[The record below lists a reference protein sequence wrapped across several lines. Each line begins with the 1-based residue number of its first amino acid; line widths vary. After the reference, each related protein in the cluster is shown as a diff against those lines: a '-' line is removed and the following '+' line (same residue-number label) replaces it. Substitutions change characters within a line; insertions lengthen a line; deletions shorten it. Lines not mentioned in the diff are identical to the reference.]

1 MKIGITGGIGSG
13 KTYVCKII
21 SSLGYP
27 IYDCDSRAKALMS
40 TDKDL
45 ISSIKQLIGCDSYNN
60 DGSINKEVI
69 AGFLF
74 ANKSNADKMNQLVHP
89 AVKRD
94 FLQWA
99 SEQQSECVF
108 MESAILFESKFND
121 AVDHTVAIYAPAEIR
136 LKRAMQRDNTTK
148 EKIESR
154 MRQQLT
160 EQEILSLSDYQIIND
175 GEADVHSQVLEL
187 LSKLKDGKQQYF

>member
-1 MKIGITGGIGSG
+1 MKVGITGGIGSG

-27 IYDCDSRAKALMS
+27 IYDCDTRAKELMS
-40 TDKDL
+40 SNKAL
-45 ISSIKQLIGCDSYNN
+45 ISSIKQLIGTDSYNN

-74 ANKSNADKMNQLVHP
+74 ANKANAYKMNQLVHP
-89 AVKRD
+89 AVKND

-99 SEQQSECVF
+99 SEQQSEIVF

-121 AVDHTVAIYAPAEIR
+121 VVDYTVAIYAPAEIR
-136 LKRAMQRDNTTK
+136 LKRAIQRDNTTK

-160 EQEILSLSDYQIIND
+160 EQEISWLSDFQINND
-175 GEADVHSQVLEL
+175 GKANVHEQVLEL
-187 LSKLKDGKQQYF
+187 LSKLKNERL

>member
-1 MKIGITGGIGSG
+1 MKVGITGGIGSG

-27 IYDCDSRAKALMS
+27 IYDCDTRAKELMS
-40 TDKDL
+40 SNKAL
-45 ISSIKQLIGCDSYNN
+45 ISSIKQLIGTDSYNN

-74 ANKSNADKMNQLVHP
+74 ANKANADKMNQLVHP
-89 AVKRD
+89 AVKND

-99 SEQQSECVF
+99 SEQQSEIVF

-121 AVDHTVAIYAPAEIR
+121 VVDHTVAIYAPAEIR
-136 LKRAMQRDNTTK
+136 LKRAIQRDNTTK

-160 EQEILSLSDYQIIND
+160 EQETSSLSDFQINND
-175 GEADVHSQVLEL
+175 GKANVHEQVLEL
-187 LSKLKDGKQQYF
+187 LSKLKNERL

>member
-27 IYDCDSRAKALMS
+27 IYDCDTRAKELMS
-40 TDKDL
+40 SNKAL
-45 ISSIKQLIGCDSYNN
+45 ISSIKQLIGTDSYNN

-74 ANKSNADKMNQLVHP
+74 ANKANADKMNQLVHP
-89 AVKRD
+89 AVKND

-99 SEQQSECVF
+99 SEQQSEIVF
-108 MESAILFESKFND
+108 MESAILFESNFND
-121 AVDHTVAIYAPAEIR
+121 VVDHTVAIYAPAEIR
-136 LKRAMQRDNTTK
+136 LKRTIQRDNTTK

-160 EQEILSLSDYQIIND
+160 EQETSSLSDFQIIND
-175 GEADVHSQVLEL
+175 GKANVHEQVLEL
-187 LSKLKDGKQQYF
+187 LSKLKNERL

>member
-1 MKIGITGGIGSG
+1 
-13 KTYVCKII
+13 
-21 SSLGYP
+21 
-27 IYDCDSRAKALMS
+27 
-40 TDKDL
+40 
-45 ISSIKQLIGCDSYNN
+45 
-60 DGSINKEVI
+60 
-69 AGFLF
+69 
-74 ANKSNADKMNQLVHP
+74 
-89 AVKRD
+89 
-94 FLQWA
+94 
-99 SEQQSECVF
+99 

-136 LKRAMQRDNTTK
+136 LKRAMQRDSTTK

-175 GEADVHSQVLEL
+175 GKADVHSQVLEL

>member
-27 IYDCDSRAKALMS
+27 IYDCDTRAKELMS
-40 TDKDL
+40 SNKAL
-45 ISSIKQLIGCDSYNN
+45 NSSIKQLIGTDSYNN

-74 ANKSNADKMNQLVHP
+74 ANKANADKMNQLVHP
-89 AVKRD
+89 AVKND

-99 SEQQSECVF
+99 SEQQSEIVF

-121 AVDHTVAIYAPAEIR
+121 VVDYTVAIYAPAEIR
-136 LKRAMQRDNTTK
+136 LRRAIQRDNTTK

-160 EQEILSLSDYQIIND
+160 EQETSSLSDFQIIND
-175 GEADVHSQVLEL
+175 GKANVHEQVLEL
-187 LSKLKDGKQQYF
+187 LSKLKNERL

>member
-1 MKIGITGGIGSG
+1 MKVGITGGIGSG

-27 IYDCDSRAKALMS
+27 IYDCDTRAKELMS
-40 TDKDL
+40 SNKAL
-45 ISSIKQLIGCDSYNN
+45 ISSIKHLIGTDSYNN

-74 ANKSNADKMNQLVHP
+74 ANKANADKMNQLVHP
-89 AVKRD
+89 AVKND

-99 SEQQSECVF
+99 SEQQSEIVF

-121 AVDHTVAIYAPAEIR
+121 VVDHTVAIYAPAEIR
-136 LKRAMQRDNTTK
+136 LKRAIQRDNTTK

-160 EQEILSLSDYQIIND
+160 EQEISWLSDFQINND
-175 GEADVHSQVLEL
+175 GKANVHEQVLEL
-187 LSKLKDGKQQYF
+187 LSKLKNERL

>member
-1 MKIGITGGIGSG
+1 MKVGITGGIGSG

-27 IYDCDSRAKALMS
+27 IYDCDTRAKELMS
-40 TDKDL
+40 SNKAL
-45 ISSIKQLIGCDSYNN
+45 ISSIKHLIGTDSYNN

-74 ANKSNADKMNQLVHP
+74 ANKANADKMNQLVHP
-89 AVKRD
+89 AVKND

-99 SEQQSECVF
+99 SEQQSEIVF

-121 AVDHTVAIYAPAEIR
+121 VVDHTVAIYAPAEIR
-136 LKRAMQRDNTTK
+136 LKRAIQRDNTTK

-160 EQEILSLSDYQIIND
+160 EQETSSLSDFQIIND
-175 GEADVHSQVLEL
+175 GKANVHEQVLEL
-187 LSKLKDGKQQYF
+187 LSKLKNERL

>member
-21 SSLGYP
+21 SSLGFP
-27 IYDCDSRAKALMS
+27 IYDCDTRAKELMS
-40 TDKDL
+40 SNKAL
-45 ISSIKQLIGCDSYNN
+45 ISSIKQLIGTDSYNN

-74 ANKSNADKMNQLVHP
+74 ANKANADKMNQLVHP
-89 AVKRD
+89 AVKND

-99 SEQQSECVF
+99 SEQQSEIVF

-121 AVDHTVAIYAPAEIR
+121 VVDHTVAIYAPAEIR
-136 LKRAMQRDNTTK
+136 LKRAIQRDNTTK

-160 EQEILSLSDYQIIND
+160 EQEISWLSDFQINND
-175 GEADVHSQVLEL
+175 GKANVHEQVLEL
-187 LSKLKDGKQQYF
+187 LSKLKNERL

>member
-27 IYDCDSRAKALMS
+27 IYDCDTRAKELMS
-40 TDKDL
+40 SNKAL
-45 ISSIKQLIGCDSYNN
+45 ISSIKHLIGTDSYNN

-74 ANKSNADKMNQLVHP
+74 ANKANADKMNQLVHP
-89 AVKRD
+89 AVKND

-99 SEQQSECVF
+99 SEQQSEIVF

-121 AVDHTVAIYAPAEIR
+121 VVDHTVAIYAPAEIR
-136 LKRAMQRDNTTK
+136 LKRAIQRDNTTK

-160 EQEILSLSDYQIIND
+160 EQEISLLSDFQINND
-175 GEADVHSQVLEL
+175 GKANVHEQVLEL
-187 LSKLKDGKQQYF
+187 LSKLKNERL

>member
-1 MKIGITGGIGSG
+1 MKVGITGGIGSG

-27 IYDCDSRAKALMS
+27 IYDCDTRAKELMS
-40 TDKDL
+40 SNKAL
-45 ISSIKQLIGCDSYNN
+45 ISSIKHLIGTDSYNN

-74 ANKSNADKMNQLVHP
+74 ANKANTDKMNLLVHP
-89 AVKRD
+89 AVKND

-99 SEQQSECVF
+99 SEQQSEIVF

-121 AVDHTVAIYAPAEIR
+121 VVDHTVAIYAPAEIR
-136 LKRAMQRDNTTK
+136 LKRAIQRDNTTK

-160 EQEILSLSDYQIIND
+160 EQETSSLSDFQIIND
-175 GEADVHSQVLEL
+175 GKANVHEQVLEL
-187 LSKLKDGKQQYF
+187 LSKLKNERL

>member
-13 KTYVCKII
+13 KTYICNII

-27 IYDCDSRAKALMS
+27 IYDCDTRAKALMS
-40 TDKDL
+40 SNESL
-45 ISSIKQLIGCDSYNN
+45 ISGIKHLIGSDSYNH

-74 ANKSNADKMNQLVHP
+74 ANKANADKMNQLVHP
-89 AVKRD
+89 AVKSD

-99 SEQQSECVF
+99 SEQQTEFVF

-121 AVDHTVAIYAPAEIR
+121 VVDHTVAIYAPAETR
-136 LKRAMQRDNTTK
+136 LQRAMQRDNTTR
-148 EKIESR
+148 EKVESR

-160 EQEILSLSDYQIIND
+160 EQEILSLSDFQIIND
-175 GEADVHSQVLEL
+175 GKSDVYNQILEL
-187 LSKLKDGKQQYF
+187 LSKLKDGRLQH

>member
-27 IYDCDSRAKALMS
+27 IYDCDTRAKELMS
-40 TDKDL
+40 SNKAL
-45 ISSIKQLIGCDSYNN
+45 ISSIKHLIGTDSYNN

-74 ANKSNADKMNQLVHP
+74 ANKANADKMNQLVHP
-89 AVKRD
+89 AVKND

-99 SEQQSECVF
+99 SEQQSEIVF

-121 AVDHTVAIYAPAEIR
+121 VIDHTVAIYAPAEIR
-136 LKRAMQRDNTTK
+136 LKRAIQRDNTTK

-160 EQEILSLSDYQIIND
+160 EQEISWLSDFQINND
-175 GEADVHSQVLEL
+175 GKANVHEQVLEL
-187 LSKLKDGKQQYF
+187 LSKLKNERL